1 MMPDTPRPPRSN
13 HPYND
18 PTLSPIEFMRAV
30 MHCPDV
36 PLIDRVKAAEYL
48 LPYEQHRRAPTPVL
62 IGDKNVYIHI
72 KVAPFPDGTAP
83 GDDTDDPAVVGG
95 RA

>member
-1 MMPDTPRPPRSN
+1 
-13 HPYND
+13 
-18 PTLSPIEFMRAV
+18 

-36 PLIDRVKAAEYL
+36 PIVDRVKAAEYL

-72 KVAPFPDGTAP
+72 KVSGFGESAGTAP
-83 GDDTDDPAVVGG
+83 GDDADLPDAPAHTGG
-95 RA
+95 HA